1 MPGKPHQWPPTTE
14 VRAVVSECASWEQAS
29 ERLRVPRTTL
39 QAYCRRHGIE
49 SPAQRQPVLVD
60 GEHVISNDVAEW
72 GDLEKLLS
80 ARGLNKNDWRISR
93 ARVNKWAEHEQLR
106 VDLEPVGWLPRP
118 ARSEG
123 WTPPRDRKST
133 RTKKGLVAL
142 MGDFHAPHHD
152 RDLFELT
159 LRWIK
164 DHKPERIIVLGDL
177 MDYGATVSRHS
188 KTGFEPSIQTNIEE
202 AYGILRAMKTASP
215 GTRITLLDGNH
226 EARMQTAL
234 ESRGLVPLAHLTRA
248 EDPVPVLSTRNLL
261 RLDELDVETVENPVK
276 GGGYEFTETRVCDGL
291 VARHGHIA
299 KTGAGASVRSHV
311 ERLSRSIVIGHVHR
325 LAVIRV
331 TQWPDGEERQ
341 LVGVEAG
348 CMAEIKDGLGYASA
362 GAADWQQGF
371 AVCQIVGEAGDRF
384 TVDLAVYTKGVL
396 TWRDWACR

>member
-1 MPGKPHQWPPTTE
+1 MPGKPRKWPPRGE
-14 VRAVVSECASWEQAS
+14 VVAVVEESASWDEVA
-29 ERLRVPRTTL
+29 ERLNIPRTTI
-39 QAYCRRHGIE
+39 QAYCRRNQIE
-49 SPAQRQPVLVD
+49 SPASRNHVLVD
-60 GEHVISNDVAEW
+60 GEHVISDDVAEW
-72 GDLEKLLS
+72 GDLEKLLEN
-80 ARGLNKNDWRISR
+80 RGLNKTEWRILR
-93 ARVNKWAEHEQLR
+93 ARVNRWQEHDQLR

-123 WTPPRDRKST
+123 WKPPRDRASRKV
-133 RTKKGLVAL
+133 KNGLIAL

-152 RDLFELT
+152 RDLFEMT
-159 LRWIK
+159 VRWVR
-164 DHKPERIIVLGDL
+164 DHKPERIIILGDL
-177 MDYGATVSRHS
+177 MDYGSTVSRHS
-188 KTGFEPSIQTNIEE
+188 KTGFEPSIQDNIES
-202 AYGILRAMKTASP
+202 AYGILRALKSASP
-215 GTRITLLDGNH
+215 GTCITLLDGNH

-248 EDPVPVLSTRNLL
+248 DDPVPVLSTRNLL
-261 RLDELDVETVENPVK
+261 RLDELEVETVDNPVK

-299 KTGAGASVRSHV
+299 KTGAGASVRTHV

-331 TQWPDGEERQ
+331 TQWPDGVERQ

-371 AVCQIVGEAGDRF
+371 AVCQVLDDRF